1 MRALEPAGRHLAD
14 TPAETVALHQQLD
27 AVTEATVRLDWNLGC
42 GAARKKAKAIAGI
55 MRRQARQVIESKIC
69 RADEKGFQPRAADH
83 ASSSHETAGAN
94 DVAAPSGFSE
104 HRIEDRRIVIVVGRI
119 HDHERRVAWCKSRE
133 HRAMRATPAVAHKF
147 DCHLAKR
154 ATILGDRRQG
164 VVILAVVADQH
175 ATRCFHLARDCAQ
188 RRHNI
193 GALVVDGDDNVQLRP
208 RAFGHGFSP
217 LVSTKGRN
225 GLMNPRLNTEVSM
238 KLYTGSSMR
247 ARPDAT

>member
-14 TPAETVALHQQLD
+14 TPAEAVALHQQLD

-42 GAARKKAKAIAGI
+42 GAVRKKAKAIAGV
-55 MRRQARQVIESKIC
+55 MRRQARQMIEREI
-69 RADEKGFQPRAADH
+69 RAANKDGLQPWAADH

-94 DVAAPSGFSE
+94 DVAALGGFSE
-104 HRIEDRRIVIVVGRI
+104 HRIEDRRVVVVVGRI
-119 HDHERRVAWCKSRE
+119 HDHERRVACRKSRE
-133 HRAMRATPAVAHKF
+133 HRTMRATPAVAHKF

-154 ATILGDRRQG
+154 ATILRNRRKG
-164 VVILAVVADQH
+164 VIVLAVVADQN
-175 ATRCFHLARDCAQ
+175 AIRCFHLARDCAQ

-193 GALVVDGDDNVQLRP
+193 GALVVDGDDNVQLWP

-225 GLMNPRLNTEVSM
+225 GLMNPRLNTAVSM